1 MRNTRAEH
9 MLSRTRT
16 SQRARLGPRL
26 HLVKAATPPSSSS
39 LARSCPPHADALR
52 VVRPATMPTD
62 CLASHLQG
70 LVLPHWLVCRALE
83 SVHHLV
89 VRLVYRVC
97 STRIQ
102 TIVDLSRVCLWVRK
116 FQPAIRS
123 VLAIMVAGYH
133 DGPVLGTGTAPV
145 GILMVFPR
153 PARNPPACPNHYE
166 FLSYNAYLA
175 SVVYALCIMH

>member
-1 MRNTRAEH
+1 MRDTHTERI
-9 MLSRTRT
+9 LSCTCK
-16 SQRARLGPRL
+16 SQRARLGPRM

-39 LARSCPPHADALR
+39 LARSCPPCAHAL
-52 VVRPATMPTD
+52 VRPATMPTD
-62 CLASHLQG
+62 RLPSRLQR

-97 STRIQ
+97 SSRIQ
-102 TIVDLSRVCLWVRK
+102 TIADPSRVCLWVRK
-116 FQPAIRS
+116 FQPAIRP
-123 VLAIMVAGYH
+123 VLAITGAGYH
-133 DGPVLGTGTAPV
+133 DGPVPGTGTALV
-145 GILMVFPR
+145 GILVVFPR
-153 PARNPPACPNHYE
+153 SARNPPACPNHYE

>member
-1 MRNTRAEH
+1 MRNTCAERI
-9 MLSRTRT
+9 LSRTRP
-16 SQRARLGPRL
+16 SQRARLGLRL

-39 LARSCPPHADALR
+39 LACSCPPHADAL
-52 VVRPATMPTD
+52 VRPTTMLTD
-62 CLASHLQG
+62 CLASRLQR

-97 STRIQ
+97 NTRIQ

-116 FQPAIRS
+116 FQPAIRP
-123 VLAIMVAGYH
+123 VLAITGAGYH
-133 DGPVLGTGTAPV
+133 DGPVLGTGTALV
-145 GILMVFPR
+145 GILVAFPR